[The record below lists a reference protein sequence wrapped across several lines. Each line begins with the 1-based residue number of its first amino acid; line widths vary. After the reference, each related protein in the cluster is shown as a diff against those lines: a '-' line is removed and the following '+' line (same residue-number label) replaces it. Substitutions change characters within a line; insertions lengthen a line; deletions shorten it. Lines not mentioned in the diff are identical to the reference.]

1 MAEWAVEE
9 DHQAHKQNPG
19 REYELAPL
27 VGAGGHQ
34 QRQADQV
41 SEVEHAQQR
50 SDCSN
55 ASEEPHIMCREM
67 PMSSADE

>member
-1 MAEWAVEE
+1 
-9 DHQAHKQNPG
+9 
-19 REYELAPL
+19 L